1 MTAFCEETVKELAAR
16 LLRKVVKRTPV
27 GQKPIL
33 LDKNG
38 SKSVKNAVV
47 KGKNGKNKSFL
58 TREGEILERYWS
70 GYVGGS
76 LRRGW
81 QVSNVQKIGDE
92 YAITVFNQLE
102 YASYVEYGHRQ
113 TPGRYVPALGR
124 KLLVSWVPGKFML
137 TISERELQAS
147 SMTILEQRLTRL
159 LEENLNG

>member
-38 SKSVKNAVV
+38 SKSVKSAVV

-92 YAITVFNQLE
+92 YVITVFNQLE

-124 KLLVSWVPGKFML
+124 KLRVSWVPGKFML